1 MNSGTVKLNVDEVL
15 SFFDERPA
23 DSKGHAS
30 GLIAVVGEELGS
42 FLLCR
47 HLEVMHACKSRMF
60 THEGKPIT
68 PTIGTNKG
76 RRLDRWVLT
85 ESESEAPRLYQVE
98 IKNWNAH
105 SKDGKP
111 LKLSADEAE
120 IQQYR
125 IDRWA
130 EHWLEDKCEF
140 RYEEAHK
147 VLLRMKPPLKA
158 DDENRRL
165 SRLPLI
171 PDERIEPVICFWW
184 PVHPEGRDESLWFH
198 QFHLGPIN
206 GFRGVWTFSM
216 SNYLRRIRASGAGQI
231 EVTMP
236 ILKQR
241 MAWLSRLFEIC

>member
-1 MNSGTVKLNVDEVL
+1 MNGTKKCSTGSATILIRKHFRLTASIECSHPCVDTDTKRHAVSRGHSHTGLQRTPDAVNKYSSSWRIALVNSCTVKLNVDDVL

-68 PTIGTNKG
+68 PRIGTNKG

-158 DDENRRL
+158 DD
-165 SRLPLI
+165 
-171 PDERIEPVICFWW
+171 
-184 PVHPEGRDESLWFH
+184 
-198 QFHLGPIN
+198 
-206 GFRGVWTFSM
+206 
-216 SNYLRRIRASGAGQI
+216 
-231 EVTMP
+231 
-236 ILKQR
+236 
-241 MAWLSRLFEIC
+241 